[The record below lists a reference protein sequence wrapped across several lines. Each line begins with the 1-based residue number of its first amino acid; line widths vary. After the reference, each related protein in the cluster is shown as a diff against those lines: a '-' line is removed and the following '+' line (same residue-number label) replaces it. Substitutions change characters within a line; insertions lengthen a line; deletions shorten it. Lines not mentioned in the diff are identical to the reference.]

1 MFSWDKS
8 IISASE
14 RSQIKALLKNF
25 LTIFARHRL
34 DVGRNDDFKV
44 LLRPDHEKPVYSQS
58 PTTPIHIRDEL
69 LTELALLQYSGI
81 ITNLPFSKYSSPIFA
96 QRKPSG
102 KLRLLI
108 DLRKI
113 NRLFRFDYDSN
124 NFPVSTLA
132 DAAAHLAG
140 KNCSLG

>member
-14 RSQIKALLKNF
+14 RSQIEVLLKKYH
-25 LTIFARHRL
+25 TIFARHRL

-44 LLRPDHEKPVYSQS
+44 LLTPEHDKPVYSQS
-58 PTTPIHIRDEL
+58 TTTPIHIRDEL
-69 LTELALLQYSGI
+69 LTELALLQYYGI
-81 ITNLPFSKYSSPIFA
+81 ITTLPFSKYSSPIFA
-96 QRKPSG
+96 QPKPSG

-113 NRLFRFDYDSN
+113 NHLLRFDYDAN
-124 NFPVSTLA
+124 NFPISTLA
-132 DAAAHLAG
+132 SRE
-140 KNCSLG
+140 KNCSVN